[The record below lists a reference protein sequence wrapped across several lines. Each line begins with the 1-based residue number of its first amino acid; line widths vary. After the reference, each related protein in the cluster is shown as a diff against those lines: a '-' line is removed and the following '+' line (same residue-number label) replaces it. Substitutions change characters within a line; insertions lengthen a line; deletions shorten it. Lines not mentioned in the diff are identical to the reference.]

1 MLAINGQTPRSFRQ
15 PALSLTSIASM
26 LAPTGDCVCQL
37 THVLTDTAFSRASPL
52 PQGNEHAHPN
62 LSAPPDGIHT
72 PISEK
77 SYINHRGSSVALRAH
92 YSDSPAEAPLS
103 NKSLRILIADEQ
115 HFNRLRIERGF
126 NQLGYYG
133 VAPVQNLEEL
143 LVLVEYA
150 SEPFDLLL
158 VNAALA
164 GDQLDLVAFCVDNRQ
179 LDRVLIYDC
188 QRARL
193 PSIPTGEQPKVQVS
207 RVALPDLA
215 AIQRLMAQVDPQ
227 QPFVGTV
234 ISVR

>member
-1 MLAINGQTPRSFRQ
+1 M
-15 PALSLTSIASM
+15 
-26 LAPTGDCVCQL
+26 
-37 THVLTDTAFSRASPL
+37 
-52 PQGNEHAHPN
+52 
-62 LSAPPDGIHT
+62 
-72 PISEK
+72 
-77 SYINHRGSSVALRAH
+77 
-92 YSDSPAEAPLS
+92 S